1 MKLNLNKT
9 LRAAL
14 IAAISTA
21 GFTLT
26 QAQAWDGGPE
36 DDFGGKGH
44 VYYTRN
50 GETGV
55 SLTDTSRD
63 TFWITG
69 NAQSTTAS
77 IASVTAKN
85 GALVHISGTNGWHSD
100 YALTALTIENI
111 QASSADGAITI
122 STQPFS
128 SSAAAS
134 STNVNINGVGSILAG
149 VDNYGIMTLGTTAS
163 TINASGT
170 LANHDGAS
178 LTLNGTFTFDTAGIE
193 HYTLKAIG
201 NTGWTDTEHEQGF
214 VTSQGSS
221 YYVIKGVTAGT
232 FTAQAKDG
240 TTQIK
245 QDGSD
250 YYFVA
255 ADVVD
260 TSKFYV
266 KNTTATLDRSGT
278 GQIIVEGGGQGG
290 TVTVANGVTYR
301 DTSGSKN
308 LNIVVDNGGVLEITH
323 SGGNGYVTGNI
334 TIKGGGTFRVAGQ
347 HDAFGWGGGTTKNI
361 ILQGEEGKIATLDFQ
376 QTSSNSATF
385 NAALKMMGYASIT
398 GAKGFNTHDGSFY
411 AEGKMNSIES
421 FQIRHAATFEVKEGG
436 ELTVGTMTT
445 GQDGNKTLTKTGKG
459 TMTFTTKAQAEG
471 LVINEGAIVIN
482 GGTENSFKA
491 LTIAADGTLT
501 VADGTLSVSGNSNVV
516 SNTIAIGATGNL
528 NLAGTYDVS
537 GITADGVVSYEGSD
551 VLGTDN
557 GFKKTSGK
565 VQVLKLTEGGQFS
578 QEAATVNYGGTA
590 YKLDATGA
598 IELAGTP
605 DYTTLYV
612 NTESVSFDTAWG
624 IAEAAGKEVGA
635 VVMAADTTLNAD
647 KAGTT
652 ITLAMNGDATVNASA
667 ATTISSITGWQDNT
681 LTIKGAGA
689 VTLPNQTLTLTGS
702 TALDVQG
709 NVASKKIALDSNSA
723 ALNVAAGATLAID
736 GNLTPT
742 HGSVNI
748 NGTVNISGELDLS
761 NGSKSDVALQ
771 IGSTGKVTA
780 NGMWMRHDAS
790 IKLAAGGEYD
800 IAKLAIVGK
809 ENGSITFTP
818 TSGDA
823 SYGTNNS
830 NFVISNAKVTAT
842 GDVTIGNTLTNSDVV
857 TGAHTVTLNS
867 APDSVTVSEGGKM
880 VVNTELEGLALQA
893 TGGVEVTANGY
904 LSLAAGSV
912 ISNVVTNNGAVDLTG
927 VTLSQT
933 GGFTEQ
939 GGGTGY
945 YDVAGNETT
954 EEQNH
959 YLGTNSTY
967 VQVVSNGDDAE
978 AIGTGIDW
986 KGTKYALQDDGTI
999 VIGSGTPTYDTFYIV
1014 TGSESISNI
1023 AKNKTN
1029 AIEVSAGTLVIDE
1042 AASGIDITVKDE
1054 GTITGD
1060 KADAKQV
1067 KIAAGATAFY
1077 TGDVE
1082 DSGVTFTPVEGYDSV
1097 IISNNNEAGT
1107 AKAYSIADKDL
1118 SVAAHKLEM
1127 TAEDNVTVSNA
1138 VVMDEL
1144 VNTTGKV
1151 LTLDNT
1157 DALLLINMNITGS
1170 TVELSYVNEDQQ
1182 VAEGVVS
1189 VAGILQ
1195 GGQAALMADLTLF
1208 GGSTLDVNGGDTN
1221 ALTLGSTLTVD
1232 YASGLIKLDDATLS
1246 ALNAMNEGDTLK
1258 LIVAADQ
1265 TMLEYGGESGYD
1277 GMGYDQMFNRAGTQG
1292 VELLGN
1298 FTVYAQGDAFGLT
1311 KLGAVPEPTTG
1322 TLSLL
1327 ALAALAA
1334 RRRRK

>member
-63 TFWITG
+63 TFWITS

-85 GALVHISGTNGWHSD
+85 GALVHISGTNNWHSD

-178 LTLNGTFTFDTAGIE
+178 LTLNGTFTFDTAGID

-201 NTGWTDTEHEQGF
+201 STGWTDTEHEQGF

-278 GQIIVEGGGQGG
+278 GQIIVEEGGQGG

-323 SGGNGYVTGNI
+323 SGGNGYVTGDI

-624 IAEAAGKEVGA
+624 IAEAAGKKVGA

-748 NGTVNISGELDLS
+748 NGTATIGGELDLS
-761 NGSKSDVALQ
+761 NNKQSDVNLIIGSKGA
-771 IGSTGKVTA
+771 VTA
-780 NGMWMRHDAS
+780 TGMWMHNRAS
-790 IKLAAGGEYD
+790 ITLEQGGEYD
-800 IAKLAIVGK
+800 IKGLAIVGK
-809 ENGSITFTP
+809 ADGAITYLGADGTD
-818 TSGDA
+818 S
-823 SYGTNNS
+823 SYGTD
-830 NFVISNAKVTAT
+830 NANYKIANATVNVTS
-842 GDVTIGNTLTNSDVV
+842 DNVTLGNTLSGVDVV
-857 TGAHTVTLNS
+857 TGAHSLTLNTN
-867 APDSVTVSEGGKM
+867 ADSVTVSDGGTFTK
-880 VVNTELEGLALQA
+880 GASA
-893 TGGVEVTANGY
+893 TVGTITVQNGGTIAGGVDAKEVGIAAHGTATFTQGIEE
-904 LSLAAGSV
+904 SG
-912 ISNVVTNNGAVDLTG
+912 ISIQNWDNSGATVTNNGDTTEKYAGLQDSTMTVTADCLYSEAETDVTVKNKVVVGDIANIGEGNLTLTHVDVIKPLEGVYAQDGALTLQNITKVSVVEMEIASGRTVAVYKGAVADATQEG
-927 VTLSQT
+927 TVTI
-933 GGFTEQ
+933 TEKLMA
-939 GGGTGY
+939 GGGTLL
-945 YDVAGNETT
+945 AN
-954 EEQNH
+954 
-959 YLGTNSTY
+959 
-967 VQVVSNGDDAE
+967 
-978 AIGTGIDW
+978 
-986 KGTKYALQDDGTI
+986 
-999 VIGSGTPTYDTFYIV
+999 
-1014 TGSESISNI
+1014 
-1023 AKNKTN
+1023 
-1029 AIEVSAGTLVIDE
+1029 
-1042 AASGIDITVKDE
+1042 
-1054 GTITGD
+1054 
-1060 KADAKQV
+1060 
-1067 KIAAGATAFY
+1067 
-1077 TGDVE
+1077 
-1082 DSGVTFTPVEGYDSV
+1082 
-1097 IISNNNEAGT
+1097 
-1107 AKAYSIADKDL
+1107 
-1118 SVAAHKLEM
+1118 LEM
-1127 TAEDNVTVSNA
+1127 AN
-1138 VVMDEL
+1138 
-1144 VNTTGKV
+1144 
-1151 LTLDNT
+1151 
-1157 DALLLINMNITGS
+1157 GS
-1170 TVELSYVNEDQQ
+1170 KL
-1182 VAEGVVS
+1182 A
-1189 VAGILQ
+1189 
-1195 GGQAALMADLTLF
+1195 
-1208 GGSTLDVNGGDTN
+1208 VNGGGEN
-1221 ALTLGSTLTVD
+1221 ALTLGSQFTIAEGALVR
-1232 YASGLIKLDDATLS
+1232 LDDATLA
-1246 ALNAMNEGDTLK
+1246 ALDNLAVGGSLTLIK
-1258 LIVAADQ
+1258 ALDQ
-1265 TMLEYGGESGYD
+1265 TKLGYGQDY
-1277 GMGYDQMFNRAGTQG
+1277 AGTWYDAMFSR
-1292 VELLGN
+1292 VDNEYSL
-1298 FTVYAQGDAFGLT
+1298 AGDFQVFANETGFGLT
-1311 KLGAVPEPTTG
+1311 KVSNVPEPTTG

-1334 RRRRK
+1334 RRRKHN